1 MTKLEE
7 ERKDLTRRF
16 MQSYLL
22 DCRMREAS
30 AADDDTEDTGTWE
43 TTVSP
48 TPSDPFDEELAQGQI
63 RVLSQL
69 DAIVYVVLLRRWT
82 ASSFLIM
89 PFSKY
94 SFPATD
100 EEYLTRQDGGM
111 CLRVLQGWNART
123 LQDETLRQSWVAGEL
138 NQDDLTAAMALWN
151 YVLGDAELAEDHLAR
166 TGVPIYRADDPRL
179 SYKQETLDLFREL
192 DEQDMEMAQQ
202 PEEEKTLDPLLFWNA
217 AAERL
222 LSQRRGLTLNPG
234 WHPAREMA
242 LAAAD
247 EEADFTCTLAVEG
260 QPVLVNIAYSQASR
274 ELCLNVMD
282 KESGDISDALDGCEV
297 LDTLAGDSLGVIRK
311 GSLKVTERTFD
322 ALAIRIV
329 RPDGSVAVLDFHQ
342 EGH

>member
-30 AADDDTEDTGTWE
+30 ADDTEEVGSWE

-48 TPSDPFDEELAQGQI
+48 MPSDPFDEELAQGQI

-82 ASSFLIM
+82 DSSYLIM

-111 CLRVLQGWNART
+111 YLRVLQGWNART

-138 NQDDLTAAMALWN
+138 NQEDLTAAMALWN
-151 YVLGDAELAEDHLAR
+151 YVLGDADLPDNQLAR

-179 SYKQETLDLFREL
+179 SYKQETMQLFQEL
-192 DEQDMEMAQQ
+192 DERDMAIATQ
-202 PEEEKTLDPLLFWNA
+202 PEEEEALSPLLFWNA

-222 LSQRRGLTLNPG
+222 LSQRPDLTLNPG
-234 WHPAREMA
+234 WRPAQRTA

-247 EEADFTCTLAVEG
+247 EESDLSVTLAVED
-260 QPVLVNIAYSQASR
+260 QPVLVVIDYSQASR
-274 ELCLNVMD
+274 ELCLNVLD
-282 KESGDISDALDGCEV
+282 EESGDISSALDGCEV
-297 LDTLAGDSLGVIRK
+297 LDTLAGNSLGVIRE
-311 GSLKVTERTFD
+311 GRLMVTGRTFD

-329 RPDGSVAVLDFHQ
+329 RPDGSVAVLAFR
-342 EGH
+342 

>member
-1 MTKLEE
+1 MIKLEE

-30 AADDDTEDTGTWE
+30 ATVEDTGTLE

-82 ASSFLIM
+82 ASSFLVM

-111 CLRVLQGWNART
+111 CLRVLQGWNTRT

-138 NQDDLTAAMALWN
+138 NQDDLSAAMALWN
-151 YVLGDAELAEDHLAR
+151 YVLGDAELTEDQLAR

-179 SYKQETLDLFREL
+179 SYKRESLELFRKLE
-192 DEQDMEMAQQ
+192 
-202 PEEEKTLDPLLFWNA
+202 
-217 AAERL
+217 
-222 LSQRRGLTLNPG
+222 
-234 WHPAREMA
+234 
-242 LAAAD
+242 
-247 EEADFTCTLAVEG
+247 
-260 QPVLVNIAYSQASR
+260 
-274 ELCLNVMD
+274 
-282 KESGDISDALDGCEV
+282 
-297 LDTLAGDSLGVIRK
+297 
-311 GSLKVTERTFD
+311 
-322 ALAIRIV
+322 
-329 RPDGSVAVLDFHQ
+329 
-342 EGH
+342 

>member
-7 ERKDLTRRF
+7 RKELTRRF

-22 DCRMREAS
+22 DCRMRKAS
-30 AADDDTEDTGTWE
+30 AADDAEDTGTWE

-111 CLRVLQGWNART
+111 CLRVLQGWNTRT

-138 NQDDLTAAMALWN
+138 NQDDLSAAMALWN
-151 YVLGDAELAEDHLAR
+151 YVLGDADLPEDRLAR

-179 SYKQETLDLFREL
+179 SYKQETLELFRKLE
-192 DEQDMEMAQQ
+192 
-202 PEEEKTLDPLLFWNA
+202 
-217 AAERL
+217 
-222 LSQRRGLTLNPG
+222 
-234 WHPAREMA
+234 
-242 LAAAD
+242 
-247 EEADFTCTLAVEG
+247 
-260 QPVLVNIAYSQASR
+260 
-274 ELCLNVMD
+274 
-282 KESGDISDALDGCEV
+282 
-297 LDTLAGDSLGVIRK
+297 
-311 GSLKVTERTFD
+311 
-322 ALAIRIV
+322 
-329 RPDGSVAVLDFHQ
+329 
-342 EGH
+342 

>member
-30 AADDDTEDTGTWE
+30 AADTEEVGSWE

-69 DAIVYVVLLRRWT
+69 NAIVYVVLLRRWT
-82 ASSFLIM
+82 DSSFLIM

-111 CLRVLQGWNART
+111 YLRVLQGWNART

-138 NQDDLTAAMALWN
+138 NQEDLAAAMALWN
-151 YVLGDAELAEDHLAR
+151 YVLGDADLPDNQLVR

-179 SYKQETLDLFREL
+179 SYKQETMQLFQEL
-192 DEQDMEMAQQ
+192 DERDMAIATQ
-202 PEEEKTLDPLLFWNA
+202 PEEEEAPSPLLFWNA

-222 LSQRRGLTLNPG
+222 LSQRPDLTLNPG
-234 WHPAREMA
+234 WRPAQRTA

-247 EEADFTCTLAVEG
+247 EEQDFACTLAVED
-260 QPVLVNIAYSQASR
+260 QPVLVVIDYSQASR
-274 ELCLNVMD
+274 ELCLNVLD
-282 KESGDISDALDGCEV
+282 EESGDISFALDGCEV
-297 LDTLAGDSLGVIRK
+297 LDTLAGNSLGVIRE
-311 GSLKVTERTFD
+311 GCLTVTDRTFD

-329 RPDGSVAVLDFHQ
+329 RPDGTVAVLAFHQ
-342 EGH
+342 ESR